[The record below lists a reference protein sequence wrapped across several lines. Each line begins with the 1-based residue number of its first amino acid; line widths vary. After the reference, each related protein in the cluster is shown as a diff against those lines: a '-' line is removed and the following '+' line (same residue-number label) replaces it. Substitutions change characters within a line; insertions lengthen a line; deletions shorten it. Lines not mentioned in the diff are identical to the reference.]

1 MLTFHFAL
9 VFIFIFI
16 LFLSHFSLV
25 LFRQS
30 SGSAFLPRFRLI
42 VPCPIKRGY
51 HYKYTCNS

>member
-1 MLTFHFAL
+1 MLT
-9 VFIFIFI
+9 
-16 LFLSHFSLV
+16 FLSHFSLV